1 MVSVSF
7 LINRD
12 VGPWRVKKRKKVQFR
27 EAALCLPQKT
37 KIDGFFFEWNDLN
50 CGLQRALEFKIALI
64 MISALLYNLTIEQFL
79 IPHFAWHLYQKFLL

>member
-1 MVSVSF
+1 MLVHGE
-7 LINRD
+7 L
-12 VGPWRVKKRKKVQFR
+12 KKRQKVQFR

-37 KIDGFFFEWNDLN
+37 KIGGFFEWNDLN

-79 IPHFAWHLYQKFLL
+79 MPHFALHLYQKFLL